1 MLAAV
6 AGAVAVPRIYQRVDE
21 EVRRWLETQIAQQYR
36 ALKDHRDL
44 KVSLRS
50 AELVQGKGILIHDL
64 VIVEAAAE
72 GPHAELLNIEEALIE
87 CPTDWKNLIQADLPV
102 RRVTIRRAT
111 LRNTHRPNGAWSAA
125 KLLPPPH
132 FGDRPP
138 EVVVES
144 GIIEIFDPLKVPA
157 STLTLRDVN
166 LSLTPVPMTEP
177 GTKPGTRRLK
187 GMLAG
192 DGFRRVEFEGLADLD
207 LPSFSVR
214 GHAEGLEISPDLRDS
229 LPNPLAAKLLALS
242 DLRGQGNLRLGDLRG
257 QGDLRFDLHYDPTA
271 VLPLKY
277 DVSARLVHGR
287 IDNALLPHA
296 LTDIRAA
303 IHIDNAGY
311 TIDDFVARSAQASLR
326 MACCAS
332 GFEPTS
338 PLMVSAEVRQL
349 DLDRTL
355 QNILPPGVQE
365 EWYKY
370 LPAGEL
376 DADVRLSFD
385 GRAWRPEIAVRCLNV
400 SFTHHKFPYRLEHG
414 KGTVEVK
421 DDRLHMSLTAYAGS
435 RPLRLTA
442 DVAHP
447 FAGPSGW
454 IEIQGD
460 DLQLDESLLAALPE
474 KPREVVR
481 SLDPHGAVN
490 FYVRLW
496 REKPEEP
503 MHHHL
508 LLAANRCSIRYQKF
522 PYLISDIRGTL
533 ETFDGNWSFRNLE
546 GSHDKARVTFEG
558 RLTPGSTDNEL
569 VLSLMGQDV
578 PLGEDLR
585 DALSPSPHI
594 QQVWHD
600 LRPRGTVDLTAEI
613 RYLSASNTF
622 SVGVRAE
629 PKGDTTSI
637 DPVRFPYRLDHL
649 QGVLLYRDGHVTL
662 QHCKGD
668 HGLVK
673 VSSGDESYWD
683 FSNDGRWHVH
693 LQGLSV
699 DRLRA
704 DRELVQALPERWRNA
719 AMELNPTGPINLRGN
734 FDWERTGPPG
744 EPLRSRWDMRL
755 NLQQS
760 GLQCGGILL
769 ENLHGEVYLRGGFD
783 GQRLRSRGELA
794 IDSLNHKDCQWIDVR
809 GPIWI
814 DDGRILFGSWV
825 DRQEN
830 GATAYEATGPAQ
842 PPRPITAN
850 LFGGT
855 FSADGWVVLGREPSY
870 GVDATLTDADL
881 ARCAQQ
887 LAAGRHNLRGR
898 VLARVDLKGSGFTR
912 NTLSGKGII
921 RLSDGDVYQLP
932 VMLSL
937 LKILSIRPPD
947 QNAFSAASI
956 NYRIEGEHIYFDRI
970 DFEGDAISLLGKGEM
985 DFQSQIALTFSAK
998 VGRGELD
1005 LPLVKQVF
1013 RGASE
1018 QLMLIH
1024 VDGPLQDPQTRK
1036 EALPAV
1042 NEALQHL
1049 RDELQQK

>member
-1 MLAAV
+1 VLAII
-6 AGAVAVPRIYQRVDE
+6 AGAVAIPRFYHRVDE
-21 EVRRWLETQIAQQYR
+21 ELRRHVETLIDQHYR
-36 ALKDHRDL
+36 AQKDHRDL

-64 VIVEAAAE
+64 AIVEPGAE
-72 GPHAELLNIEEALIE
+72 GPHAELLNIEEALVE
-87 CPTDWKNLIQADLPV
+87 CPTEWKNLLQADLPIH
-102 RRVTIRRAT
+102 RVTVRRAT
-111 LRNTHRPNGAWSAA
+111 LRNTHRPNGTWSGA

-138 EVVVES
+138 EVIVES
-144 GIIEIFDPLKVPA
+144 GVIEIFDPLKTPA

-166 LSLTPVPMTEP
+166 LSLIPVPMTEP
-177 GTKPGTRRLK
+177 GAKTDMRRLQ

-192 DGFRRVEFEGLADLD
+192 DSFRRVEFEGLVDLQA
-207 LPSFSVR
+207 PNFSIR
-214 GHAEGLEISPDLRDS
+214 GHAEGLEISPELRDS
-229 LPNPLAAKLLALS
+229 LPNPLAAKLLTLG
-242 DLRGQGNLRLGDLRG
+242 DLRGQGDLRLGELRG

-277 DVSARLVHGR
+277 DISARLVRGR

-296 LTDIRAA
+296 LTDIRASL
-303 IHIDNAGY
+303 HVDNAGY
-311 TIDDFVARSAQASLR
+311 TIDDFMARSAQASLR
-326 MACCAS
+326 MTCRAS

-338 PLMVSAEVRQL
+338 PLVLSAEVRQL
-349 DLDRTL
+349 DLDRAL
-355 QNILPPGVQE
+355 QNVLPPGVKDH
-365 EWYKY
+365 WYKY

-385 GRAWRPEIAVRCLNV
+385 GQVWRPEIVIRCLNV

-414 KGTVEVK
+414 KGTLEVK
-421 DDRLHMSLTAYAGS
+421 DDRLQMSLTAYAGS

-442 DVAHP
+442 DMVHP
-447 FAGPSGW
+447 FANPTGGLE
-454 IEIQGD
+454 IEGD
-460 DLQLDESLLAALPE
+460 DLQLDESLLAALPP
-474 KPREVVR
+474 KPQEVVR
-481 SLDPHGAVN
+481 SLDPHGTMSHV
-490 FYVRLW
+490 YVRVW
-496 REKPEEP
+496 RDKPDGP

-508 LLAANRCSIRYQKF
+508 VLSANQCSIRYQKF

-533 ETFDGNWSFRNLE
+533 ETLDDNWSFHNLS
-546 GSHDKARVTFEG
+546 GSHDKARITCEG
-558 RLTPGSTDNEL
+558 RLTPSPDGNEL
-569 VLSLMGQDV
+569 VLSLVGQDV
-578 PLGEDLR
+578 PLGEDLC
-585 DALSPSPHI
+585 DALSPHI
-594 QQVWHD
+594 QQVWRD
-600 LRPRGTVDLTAEI
+600 LRPRGTVDVTTEI

-622 SVGVRAE
+622 DVGVRAQ
-629 PKGDTTSI
+629 PQRDTTSI
-637 DPVRFPYRLDHL
+637 DPVRFPYRLDHV
-649 QGVLLYRDGHVTL
+649 QGVLLYRDGRVTF
-662 QHCKGD
+662 QHCKGE

-673 VSSGDESYWD
+673 VSSNGESYWD
-683 FSNDGRWHVH
+683 FSRDGRWHAH
-693 LQGLSV
+693 LAGLCI

-704 DRELVQALPERWRNA
+704 DRELVQALPERLRNSV
-719 AMELNPTGPINLRGN
+719 MELNPTGPINLRGN
-734 FDWERTGPPG
+734 FDWERTGLPG

-755 NLQQS
+755 TLQQS

-769 ENLHGEVYLRGGFD
+769 ENLHGDVYLRGGFD
-783 GQRLRSRGELA
+783 GQRLRARGELA

-814 DDGRILFGSWV
+814 DDERVLFGSWV
-825 DRQEN
+825 DQQEN
-830 GATAYEATGPAQ
+830 GATNYEATGPAQ

-855 FSADGWVVLGREPSY
+855 FNADGWVVLGREPYY
-870 GVDATLTDADL
+870 GVKATLTDADL

-898 VLARVDLKGSGFTR
+898 VLATVLLKGSGFTR
-912 NTLSGKGII
+912 NTLSGKGEIH
-921 RLSDGDVYQLP
+921 LSEGDVYQLP

-947 QNAFSAASI
+947 QNAFSTASI

-970 DFEGDAISLLGKGEM
+970 DFEGDAISLLGKGQM

-998 VGRGELD
+998 VGRGEFD
-1005 LPLVKQVF
+1005 LPVVKQVF

-1036 EALPAV
+1036 EALPVV

-1049 RDELQQK
+1049 RDELQKK